1 VVSSVLKGAPD
12 AVPGQ
17 AVAAETVEKT
27 SSKWWWIP
35 VGIALAA
42 LLAGL
47 MRLLT
52 RRKAEPV
59 KVAVS
64 QAPEVRSTR
73 PTSVDK
79 DSAPKKPTS
88 RPRAAD
94 ERDIYPD

>member
-1 VVSSVLKGAPD
+1 ANVASSVVSSVLNGAPD
-12 AVPGQ
+12 AAASK

-35 VGIALAA
+35 VGIGAAA

-59 KVAVS
+59 KVK
-64 QAPEVRSTR
+64 R
-73 PTSVDK
+73 
-79 DSAPKKPTS
+79 DS
-88 RPRAAD
+88 
-94 ERDIYPD
+94 

>member
-1 VVSSVLKGAPD
+1 MLQREAGLVPRGVVGHPQRSEAGQLPD
-12 AVPGQ
+12 AAASK

-35 VGIALAA
+35 VGIGAAA

-59 KVAVS
+59 KVK
-64 QAPEVRSTR
+64 R
-73 PTSVDK
+73 
-79 DSAPKKPTS
+79 DS
-88 RPRAAD
+88 
-94 ERDIYPD
+94 